1 MWLSWK
7 PPASTGGS
15 PITSYKAFNA
25 DSDALACTS
34 TTTSCQVQGLTNG
47 DSYAFYVEAQNA
59 RGMGP
64 ASSTSARI
72 VAATAPSA
80 PRNIGVGVGHFQASV
95 AWAPPL
101 SNGGADIHY
110 YLASTVQDPTKSCIT
125 SSLTCV
131 ITGLVGGQT
140 YSIQVVAVNGKGV
153 SQPVVS
159 GRFYVVPDTVPS
171 PPRNIGV
178 GVGDGQASVAWS
190 PPTSNGGAD
199 IHYYLASTVQDPTK
213 SCITSSLS
221 CVITGLTDGQTYS
234 VQVVA
239 VNGVGSSSPVVS
251 GLFTPRPQ
259 PSVVL
264 TFSGNGDQS
273 GPAFTIPGYS
283 TRWTESYNYDCSS
296 FGFEGNFI
304 TYING
309 LNGTL
314 TFDSGANA
322 LGMNGSSTNTYFD
335 TGTFNIDVISECN
348 WNETITFYP
357 PGS

>member
-101 SNGGADIHY
+101 
-110 YLASTVQDPTKSCIT
+110 
-125 SSLTCV
+125 
-131 ITGLVGGQT
+131 
-140 YSIQVVAVNGKGV
+140 
-153 SQPVVS
+153 
-159 GRFYVVPDTVPS
+159 
-171 PPRNIGV
+171 
-178 GVGDGQASVAWS
+178 
-190 PPTSNGGAD
+190 SNGGAD